1 MGSAIW
7 KSWAARM
14 TKPVAVIATDIA
26 FWNPGYGSHR
36 RIEQIC
42 QSFSKFFTVKVF
54 VFKTIS
60 KRIQSLIDERNYDFE
75 VISYKS
81 YENKFQ
87 GKLRT
92 KPEDI
97 HVSLRKW
104 YAHSWQEA
112 FHHFI
117 AQTGPAVVVTE
128 YLRMQY
134 LIREIS
140 PDIITIL
147 DSHDIVSLRGV
158 SFYAFGENSGSHIS
172 LDEEVALM
180 ESYNFILAISKPDY
194 AWLRRF
200 VRPGSAVFLPFMPS
214 VGDLPAPIGSST
226 KRLVFAG
233 ANSPANATALQWFVR
248 SVFPY
253 LPEDITLSVYGDV
266 GRSVQASN
274 RLQVHGIV
282 DNVADIY
289 RDFGVAI
296 NPVYFGGGLKIKSL
310 EALWAGLPL
319 IASAEGARGVEQ
331 FAGPGMYIA
340 RSRQEF
346 FDHVCEVSQKAYS
359 AETLVMQR
367 REVLETYQADAECLP
382 FFSTLRQLTK
392 SASRWNRPRSVP
404 AA

>member
-1 MGSAIW
+1 
-7 KSWAARM
+7 M

-60 KRIQSLIDERNYDFE
+60 KKIQAIIDERNYDFE
-75 VISYKS
+75 IVSYKS
-81 YENKFQ
+81 HEKKFQ

-92 KPEDI
+92 KAEDI
-97 HVSLRKW
+97 HASLRKW
-104 YAHSWQEA
+104 YAHSWHEA

-117 AQTGPAVVVTE
+117 DAVSPAVVVTE

-134 LIREIS
+134 LVREIS

-147 DSHDIVSLRGV
+147 DSHDIVSLRGI

-180 ESYNFILAISKPDY
+180 ESYNFILAISRPDY
-194 AWLRRF
+194 EWLRRF
-200 VRPGSAVFLPFMPS
+200 VRPGSAVFLPFMPL
-214 VGDLPAPIGSST
+214 VGDLPSPVGGST

-266 GRSVQASN
+266 GRSVRASE

-282 DNVADIY
+282 ENVSDIY
-289 RDFGVAI
+289 REFGVAI

-346 FDHVCEVSQKAYS
+346 FDHVCEVSRKTYS
-359 AETLVMQR
+359 AETLILQR
-367 REVLETYQADAECLP
+367 REILEAYQADAECLP
-382 FFSTLRQLTK
+382 FFSTLRQLTR
-392 SASRWNRPRSVP
+392 SASGWVKSRSVLP
-404 AA
+404 A